1 MQTLTL
7 VHTHPDWIIVN
18 KPAGISMQQ
27 EQGKPEKLSLLQ
39 LALSAAQQVDANLQR
54 LWPVHRLDKA
64 TSGLVI
70 FAKSAEA
77 AALFGELF
85 ANQKITKHYIA
96 LAQGKPK
103 KKQGW
108 VKGDMEKGRNGS
120 WLLKRTLN
128 APAITYFNSSAIESS
143 LGNSIRFYLVSP
155 KTGKTHQIRVA
166 LKSLGCPILG
176 DKRYKGSHAER
187 CYLHAFCLNFNWQ
200 DKEFSIQCEPVQ
212 GDWPNLREVGLIN
225 EFFV

>member
-1 MQTLTL
+1 MISVVHNHSDWL
-7 VHTHPDWIIVN
+7 VVN

-27 EQGKPEKLSLLQ
+27 EQSQPEALSLLQ
-39 LALSAAQQVDANLQR
+39 LALSAAQKIDSTTER

-70 FAKSAEA
+70 FAKSAQA
-77 AALFGELF
+77 AAQFGELF
-85 ANQKITKHYIA
+85 ANQKISKQYIA

-108 VKGDMEKGRNGS
+108 VKGDMEKGRNGG
-120 WLLKRTLN
+120 WLLTRKLSS
-128 APAITYFNSSAIESS
+128 PAVTYFNSCAVESNNS
-143 LGNSIRFYLVSP
+143 LAVRFYLIAP

-176 DKRYKGSHAER
+176 DLRYKGASSDR
-187 CYLHAFCLNFNWQ
+187 CYLHALQVQFNWQ
-200 DKEFSIQCEPVQ
+200 DKNYSLMCLPSQ
-212 GDWPNLREVGLIN
+212 GNWPDLEGLPLLDG
-225 EFFV
+225 VLVK

>member
-1 MQTLTL
+1 MIDIVHNHADWL
-7 VHTHPDWIIVN
+7 VVN

-27 EQGKPEKLSLLQ
+27 EQSQPDALSLLQ
-39 LALSAAQQVDANLQR
+39 LALQAAQQNDSNIHR

-70 FAKSAEA
+70 FAKSAAA

-85 ANQKITKHYIA
+85 ANQHITKHYIA

-120 WLLKRTLN
+120 WLLTRKLSS
-128 APAITYFNSSAIESS
+128 PAVTYFNSCAIESHPTS
-143 LGNSIRFYLVSP
+143 ACRFYLVSP

-176 DKRYKGSHAER
+176 DDRYKGAASDR
-187 CYLHAFCLNFNWQ
+187 CYLHALYLQFSWHEQVYSVQCLPHQGNWPELKALPLLA
-200 DKEFSIQCEPVQ
+200 DFL
-212 GDWPNLREVGLIN
+212 N
-225 EFFV
+225 